1 MYFFLLFNTMQKTSL
16 NTRSTGDFP
25 GGSVVK
31 SPLLPQ
37 QGAQV
42 YSLAGGFPHVV
53 KCSQIKQLK
62 RKKKS
67 NLQTYTKT
75 QKFMC

>member
-1 MYFFLLFNTMQKTSL
+1 MQKTSL

-42 YSLAGGFPHVV
+42 QSLAIELRYCMLHCAAKKEKKVLKSFL
-53 KCSQIKQLK
+53 IKVQNIWNTSYIFAYHLP
-62 RKKKS
+62 
-67 NLQTYTKT
+67 T
-75 QKFMC
+75 

>member
-1 MYFFLLFNTMQKTSL
+1 MQKTSL

-42 YSLAGGFPHVV
+42 QSLAIELRYCMLH
-53 KCSQIKQLK
+53 CAA
-62 RKKKS
+62 KKEKK
-67 NLQTYTKT
+67 Y
-75 QKFMC
+75 